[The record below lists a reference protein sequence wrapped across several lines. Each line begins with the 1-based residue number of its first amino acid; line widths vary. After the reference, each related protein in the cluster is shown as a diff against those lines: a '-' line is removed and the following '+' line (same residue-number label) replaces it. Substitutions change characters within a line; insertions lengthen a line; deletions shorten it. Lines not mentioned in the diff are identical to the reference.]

1 MTSQKGEWRIIKVLR
16 FITRSLILLL
26 IALFSALAAMRLAIH
41 GREARVP
48 NVKGLSL
55 AQAQDTAN
63 RVGLT
68 IFVEDKFYSSY
79 VPEGSIISQIPV
91 TNSRVRSGGR
101 IRVAESIG
109 PLRVAIPDL
118 TGQTELAATLN
129 LRRRGLDAVTIPG
142 VPVSNLSPDQVI
154 AQVPPAG
161 ATEFTSPK
169 VSLLLAQPPKT
180 PEYVMPN
187 FVGRSLADAREKI
200 ARAGL
205 QLASVAAVGGG
216 SMPNQDS
223 TIRDA
228 PGGSAPS
235 PALPRSGTITAQSP
249 PPGARVTPESQIR
262 LSVAQ

>member
-1 MTSQKGEWRIIKVLR
+1 MTARREWRILRFLR

-26 IALFSALAAMRLAIH
+26 IALFSALAAMRFAIH

-55 AQAQDTAN
+55 LQAHETAN

-91 TNSRVRSGGR
+91 ANSRVRRGGR
-101 IRVAESIG
+101 VRVAESIG

-118 TGQTELAATLN
+118 VGQTELAATLN
-129 LRRRGLDAVTIPG
+129 LQRRGLDGVMIPG
-142 VPVSNLSPDQVI
+142 IAIPNSSPDQVI

-161 ATEFTSPK
+161 ATEFASPK
-169 VSLLLAQPPKT
+169 VTLLLAQPPKS

-187 FVGRSLADAREKI
+187 FVGRQLAEAREKI

-205 QLASVAAVGGG
+205 QLASVAVVGG
-216 SMPNQDS
+216 SALPNQDNS
-223 TIRDA
+223 PDA
-228 PGGSAPS
+228 PSTSIAQPKAPT
-235 PALPRSGTITAQSP
+235 SGTVAAQSP
-249 PPGARVTPESQIR
+249 PAGSRVTPESQIR
-262 LSVAQ
+262 LSVTQ

>member
-1 MTSQKGEWRIIKVLR
+1 MTAPKPEWRIIRYLR
-16 FITRSLILLL
+16 WITRSLILLL
-26 IALFSALAAMRLAIH
+26 IAFFSALVAMRFAIH

-48 NVKGLSL
+48 NVKGLPL
-55 AQAQDTAN
+55 AQAQETAN

-91 TNSRVRSGGR
+91 ANSRVRRGGR
-101 IRVAESIG
+101 IRIAESIG

-118 TGQTELAATLN
+118 VGQTQLAATLN

-142 VPVSNLSPDQVI
+142 ISVPNVSPDQVI
-154 AQVPPAG
+154 SQVPAAG

-169 VSLLLAQPPKT
+169 VDLLLAQRPKA

-187 FVGRSLADAREKI
+187 FVGRSLAEARDKI

-205 QLASVAAVGGG
+205 EPATISMVAVSTPNLSG
-216 SMPNQDS
+216 SS
-223 TIRDA
+223 SDA
-228 PGGSAPS
+228 GSATLPPTSHIPS
-235 PALPRSGTITAQSP
+235 SGTITYQNP
-249 PPGARVTPESQIR
+249 PAGSRVTPDSQIR
-262 LSVAQ
+262 LSVVQ

>member
-1 MTSQKGEWRIIKVLR
+1 MTAPKREWRIIRYLR
-16 FITRSLILLL
+16 WITRSLILLL
-26 IALFSALAAMRLAIH
+26 IAFFSALVAMRLAIH

-55 AQAQDTAN
+55 AQGQETAN
-63 RVGLT
+63 RDGLT

-91 TNSRVRSGGR
+91 SNSRVRRGSR

-118 TGQTELAATLN
+118 VGQTELAATLN

-142 VPVSNLSPDQVI
+142 VSVPNLSPDQVI
-154 AQVPPAG
+154 AQVPAAG

-180 PEYVMPN
+180 REYVMPN
-187 FVGRSLADAREKI
+187 FVGRSLAEARDKI

-205 QLASVAAVGGG
+205 QLANVAVAAPVAPPAA
-216 SMPNQDS
+216 SVSSS
-223 TIRDA
+223 TA
-228 PGGSAPS
+228 PDVPAKS
-235 PALPRSGTITAQSP
+235 PASGTITYQSP
-249 PPGARVTPESQIR
+249 PAGSRVTPDSQIR

>member
-1 MTSQKGEWRIIKVLR
+1 MTADKREWRIIRLLR
-16 FITRSLILLL
+16 LITRSLILLL
-26 IALFSALAAMRLAIH
+26 IALFSALAAMRFAIH

-48 NVKGLSL
+48 NVKGLPL
-55 AQAQDTAN
+55 FQAQEAAN
-63 RVGLT
+63 HVGLT

-91 TNSRVRSGGR
+91 TNSRVRRGGR

-109 PLRVAIPDL
+109 PLRVSIPDL
-118 TGQTELAATLN
+118 VGQTELAATLN

-142 VPVSNLSPDQVI
+142 VPVSNLLPDQVI
-154 AQVPPAG
+154 AQAPAAG

-187 FVGRSLADAREKI
+187 FVGRSLAEARDKI

-205 QLASVAAVGGG
+205 EPATVSLVAMSA
-216 SMPNQDS
+216 PNQDGNS
-223 TIRDA
+223 SDGSPA
-228 PGGSAPS
+228 QSAPHVPS
-235 PALPRSGTITAQSP
+235 SGTITAQSP
-249 PPGARVTPESQIR
+249 PAGSRVTPDSQIR
-262 LSVAQ
+262 LSVIQ

>member
-1 MTSQKGEWRIIKVLR
+1 MTADKREWRIIRLLR
-16 FITRSLILLL
+16 LITRSLILLL
-26 IALFSALAAMRLAIH
+26 IALFSALAAMRFAIH

-48 NVKGLSL
+48 NVKGLPL
-55 AQAQDTAN
+55 FQAQEAAN
-63 RVGLT
+63 HAGLT

-91 TNSRVRSGGR
+91 TNSRVRRGGR

-109 PLRVAIPDL
+109 PLRVSIPDL
-118 TGQTELAATLN
+118 VGQTELAATLN

-142 VPVSNLSPDQVI
+142 VPVSNVSPDQVI
-154 AQVPPAG
+154 AQVPAAG

-187 FVGRSLADAREKI
+187 FVGRQLTEAKEKI

-205 QLASVAAVGGG
+205 QLASVAVVGRAIV
-216 SMPNQDS
+216 PNQEGS
-223 TIRDA
+223 P
-228 PGGSAPS
+228 PGALVPS
-235 PALPRSGTITAQSP
+235 PTPTTTPTWGTIAAQSP
-249 PPGARVTPESQIR
+249 PAGARITPDSQIR
-262 LSVAQ
+262 LSVTQ

>member
-1 MTSQKGEWRIIKVLR
+1 MTAPKREWRIIRYLR
-16 FITRSLILLL
+16 WITRSLILLL
-26 IALFSALAAMRLAIH
+26 IAFFSALVAMRFAIH

-55 AQAQDTAN
+55 LQAQETAN
-63 RVGLT
+63 GVGLT

-91 TNSRVRSGGR
+91 ANSKVRRGGR

-118 TGQTELAATLN
+118 VGQTQLAATLN

-142 VPVSNLSPDQVI
+142 IPVPNLSPNQVI
-154 AQVPPAG
+154 SQVPAAG

-169 VSLLLAQPPKT
+169 VSLLLAQLPKT

-187 FVGRSLADAREKI
+187 FVGRSLAEAREKI

-205 QLASVAAVGGG
+205 EPATVSL
-216 SMPNQDS
+216 
-223 TIRDA
+223 I
-228 PGGSAPS
+228 SAPS
-235 PALPRSGTITAQSP
+235 PNGNSSDATPAQSPSVSHVPSSGTITYQSP
-249 PPGARVTPESQIR
+249 AAGSRVTPVSQIR
-262 LSVAQ
+262 LSVMQ

>member
-1 MTSQKGEWRIIKVLR
+1 MTAPKREWRIIRYLR
-16 FITRSLILLL
+16 WITRSLILLL
-26 IALFSALAAMRLAIH
+26 IAFFSALVAMRLAIH

-55 AQAQDTAN
+55 AQAQDMAN
-63 RVGLT
+63 GVGLT

-91 TNSRVRSGGR
+91 TNSKVRRGSR

-118 TGQTELAATLN
+118 VGQTELAATLN

-142 VPVSNLSPDQVI
+142 IPVSNLAPDQVI
-154 AQVPPAG
+154 AQVPSAG

-187 FVGRSLADAREKI
+187 FVGHSLAEARDKI

-205 QLASVAAVGGG
+205 QLASVAVV
-216 SMPNQDS
+216 
-223 TIRDA
+223 A
-228 PGGSAPS
+228 PAAPPAGSASS
-235 PALPRSGTITAQSP
+235 PNASDVPARTPVSGTISFQSP
-249 PPGARVTPESQIR
+249 PAGSRVTSDSQIR

>member
-1 MTSQKGEWRIIKVLR
+1 MTAHKGEWRIIRFLR

-26 IALFSALAAMRLAIH
+26 IALFSALAAMRFAIH

-55 AQAQDTAN
+55 LQAQDAAN

-79 VPEGSIISQIPV
+79 VPEGSIISQIPA
-91 TNSRVRSGGR
+91 TNSRVRRGGR
-101 IRVAESIG
+101 VRVAESIG

-118 TGQTELAATLN
+118 VGQTELAATLN

-142 VPVSNLSPDQVI
+142 IAVPNSAADQVI

-169 VSLLLAQPPKT
+169 VSLLLAQPPRT

-187 FVGRSLADAREKI
+187 FVGRQLVEAKEKI

-205 QLASVAAVGGG
+205 QLVSVTVVGGG
-216 SMPNQDS
+216 APAN
-223 TIRDA
+223 
-228 PGGSAPS
+228 PGGGGPPAAP
-235 PALPRSGTITAQSP
+235 PVPVAPLIPISGTIASQSP
-249 PPGARVTPESQIR
+249 PPGSRVTPESQIR

>member
-1 MTSQKGEWRIIKVLR
+1 MTAPRNEWRIIRFLR
-16 FITRSLILLL
+16 FVTRSLILLL
-26 IALFSALAAMRLAIH
+26 IAFSSALIAMRLAIH

-55 AQAQDTAN
+55 VQAQESAN

-91 TNSRVRSGGR
+91 ANSKVRRGGR

-118 TGQTELAATLN
+118 VGQTQLAATLN
-129 LRRRGLDAVTIPG
+129 LQRRGLDAVTIPG
-142 VPVSNLSPDQVI
+142 VPVPNLSPDQVI
-154 AQVPPAG
+154 AQVPAAG

-169 VSLLLAQPPKT
+169 VSLLLGQAPKT

-187 FVGRSLADAREKI
+187 FVGRPLAEAKEKI
-200 ARAGL
+200 ARARL
-205 QLASVAAVGGG
+205 QLASVAVVKSSATP
-216 SMPNQDS
+216 SQQETASDS
-223 TIRDA
+223 
-228 PGGSAPS
+228 PPVSAEPEKV
-235 PALPRSGTITAQSP
+235 PTWGTISAQSP
-249 PPGARVTPESQIR
+249 PAGSRVTPESQIR
-262 LSVAQ
+262 LSVTH

>member
-1 MTSQKGEWRIIKVLR
+1 MSAHKGEWRIIRFLR
-16 FITRSLILLL
+16 FVMRSLILLL
-26 IALFSALAAMRLAIH
+26 IALFSALAAMRFAIH

-55 AQAQDTAN
+55 LQAQDTAN

-79 VPEGSIISQIPV
+79 VPEGSIISQIPAA
-91 TNSRVRSGGR
+91 NSRVRRGGR
-101 IRVAESIG
+101 VRVAESIG

-118 TGQTELAATLN
+118 IGQTELAATLN

-142 VPVSNLSPDQVI
+142 IPVPNLSPDHVI
-154 AQVPPAG
+154 SQVPAAG

-169 VSLLLAQPPKT
+169 VSLLLAQPAKT

-187 FVGRSLADAREKI
+187 FVGRQLAEARDKI

-205 QLASVAAVGGG
+205 QLASVGVIGETL
-216 SMPNQDS
+216 SQDQS
-223 TIRDA
+223 A
-228 PGGSAPS
+228 PGLPS
-235 PALPRSGTITAQSP
+235 KVPTSGTIAAQSP
-249 PPGARVTPESQIR
+249 PAGSRVTPESQIK

>member
-1 MTSQKGEWRIIKVLR
+1 MTAPKREWRIIRYLR
-16 FITRSLILLL
+16 WITRSLILLL
-26 IALFSALAAMRLAIH
+26 IAFFSALVAMRFAIH

-55 AQAQDTAN
+55 AQAQEAAN
-63 RVGLT
+63 RIGLT
-68 IFVEDKFYSSY
+68 IFVEDRFYSSY

-91 TNSRVRSGGR
+91 ANSKVRRGGR

-118 TGQTELAATLN
+118 VGQTQLAATLN

-142 VPVSNLSPDQVI
+142 IPVPNLSPNQVI
-154 AQVPPAG
+154 SQVPAAG

-187 FVGRSLADAREKI
+187 FVGRSLAEAREKI

-205 QLASVAAVGGG
+205 EPATVSL
-216 SMPNQDS
+216 
-223 TIRDA
+223 I
-228 PGGSAPS
+228 SAPS
-235 PALPRSGTITAQSP
+235 PSENSSDATAAQSPSASHVPSSGTITYQSP
-249 PPGARVTPESQIR
+249 AAGSRVTPDSQIR
-262 LSVAQ
+262 LSVTQ

>member
-1 MTSQKGEWRIIKVLR
+1 MTTHKEEWRIIRFLR
-16 FITRSLILLL
+16 LVTRSLILLL

-48 NVKGLSL
+48 NVKGLPL
-55 AQAQDTAN
+55 FQAQEAAN

-79 VPEGSIISQIPV
+79 VPEGNIISQIPV
-91 TNSRVRSGGR
+91 ANSRVRRGGR
-101 IRVAESIG
+101 VRVAESIG

-118 TGQTELAATLN
+118 VGQTELAATLN
-129 LRRRGLDAVTIPG
+129 LRRRGLDAVMVPG
-142 VPVSNLSPDQVI
+142 IAVPNLSPDQVI
-154 AQVPPAG
+154 AQVPAAG

-187 FVGRSLADAREKI
+187 FVGRSLGEAKERI

-205 QLASVAAVGGG
+205 QPAIVAVGGG
-216 SMPNQDS
+216 GAPPNQEAS
-223 TIRDA
+223 LAT
-228 PGGSAPS
+228 
-235 PALPRSGTITAQSP
+235 LPLVPTPPRVPTSGTISAQSP
-249 PPGARVTPESQIR
+249 PAGSRVTPESQIR